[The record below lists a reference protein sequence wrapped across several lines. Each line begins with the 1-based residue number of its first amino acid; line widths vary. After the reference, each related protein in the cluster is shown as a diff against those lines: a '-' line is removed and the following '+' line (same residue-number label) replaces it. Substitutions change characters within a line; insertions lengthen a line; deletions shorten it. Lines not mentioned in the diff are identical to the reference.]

1 MIFHNT
7 LTKRKEVFEPLEKG
21 KVSMYACGPT
31 VYDYIH
37 LGNIRAYIASDTVRR
52 VLEAAG
58 YEVRLIRNITD
69 AGHLTADDIAQ
80 GDSGEDKVERKAKA
94 EKKTPAEITEFYEDY
109 FHRTEATMNILPAH
123 FYPRAT
129 AHVAQ
134 MVKMIGELIAK
145 EHAYE
150 VNGNVFFDVTSFPE
164 YGRLSGN
171 TLANLKV
178 GARLEEHPDKR
189 NPWDFA
195 LWLKAPREHLM
206 HWASPWSEGYPG
218 WHIECSAMSL
228 EYLGDTFDIHMGGED
243 NIFPHHEAEIAQ
255 SECATGH
262 PFVRYW
268 LHNRH
273 LLVDGEKMSKSK
285 GNFYKLE
292 DILEKGYSPMDL
304 RLLLLSAH
312 YRSQMNFT
320 WGSLEQAKKNRET
333 LFALAE
339 RLESEITSP
348 AIASEALSIV
358 IPTLPESLRESLRA
372 GVVEGSLNIVTD
384 AETKFTA
391 AIDDDLNT
399 PLALST
405 LLEYSTAI
413 NTALDNGVPVDAKRA
428 IAFLEKTFFIFG
440 LRMDKE
446 VVPEEIRKLAA
457 DRETARTERNFAASD
472 NLRDRITDAGWI
484 VEDTATGP
492 KLKRK

>member
-1 MIFHNT
+1 MKFHNT
-7 LTKRKEVFEPLEKG
+7 LTKQKETFEPLEKG
-21 KVSMYACGPT
+21 KVSIYACGPT

-37 LGNIRAYIASDTVRR
+37 LGNIRAYVASDTVRR
-52 VLEAAG
+52 VLESEG

-94 EKKTPAEITEFYEDY
+94 ERKTPAEITEFYEDY
-109 FHRTEATMNILPAH
+109 YHRTEAAMNILPAH

-129 AHVAQ
+129 AHVTQ
-134 MVKMIGELIAK
+134 MVRMIEELIAK
-145 EHAYE
+145 GHAYE

-195 LWLKAPREHLM
+195 LWLKAPKGHLM
-206 HWASPWSEGYPG
+206 HWTSPWSEGYPG

-273 LLVDGEKMSKSK
+273 LLVDSEKMSKSK
-285 GNFYKLE
+285 GNFYRLE
-292 DILEKGYSPMDL
+292 DITERGYSPMDL

-320 WGSLEQAKKNRET
+320 WASLEQAKKNRET
-333 LFALAE
+333 LSSLAD
-339 RLESEITSP
+339 RLESGSSSP
-348 AIASEALSIV
+348 ARGEVSLSEGQRPARIATRNV
-358 IPTLPESLRESLRA
+358 A
-372 GVVEGSLNIVTD
+372 GGGGIITEPYL
-384 AETKFTA
+384 EKFST

-399 PLALST
+399 PLALGV

-413 NTALDNGVPVDAKRA
+413 NTALDNGVPVDAKKA
-428 IAFLEKTFFIFG
+428 LSFLEKAFFIFG
-440 LRMDKE
+440 LMMEKE
-446 VVPEEIRKLAA
+446 EAPEEIKKLA
-457 DRETARTERNFAASD
+457 DEREIARGRKDFAESD
-472 NLRDRITDAGWI
+472 IIRDKILAAGWM
-484 VEDTATGP
+484 VEDTAIGP